1 MMKLLFIRQCSHLM
15 VVLFSVVLLN
25 GCQQVSIPELKSDAV
40 ILAFGDSLT
49 LGYGV
54 QPHESYPSILAQLSG
69 FKVINAGV
77 SGETTARG
85 LKRLEVV
92 LKQNQPQ
99 LLILFEGGNDIL
111 QKVPL
116 ENIQQNLAQM
126 IELSQAKQISV
137 LLIGVP
143 ERRLFGGTADLYE
156 SLAEHYQIPLEDDI
170 VANLMS
176 RASMKSDFVH
186 FNALGYQAL
195 AKAIYE
201 RLQDTG
207 ALPESSR

>member
-1 MMKLLFIRQCSHLM
+1 MKLLFIRQWSNLM
-15 VVLFSVVLLN
+15 AILLSALLLN
-25 GCQQVSIPELKSDAV
+25 GCQQASIPELKSDAV

-54 QPHESYPSILAQLSG
+54 QPHESYPQRLSKLSRH
-69 FKVINAGV
+69 KVINAGV

-85 LKRLEVV
+85 LKRLEAV
-92 LKQNQPQ
+92 LEKHQPQ

-116 ENIQQNLAQM
+116 ETIHRNLAQM
-126 IELSQAKQISV
+126 IELAQAKQISV

-156 SLAEHYQIPLEDDI
+156 SLAEYYQIPLEDDI

-176 RASMKSDFVH
+176 RPSMKSDFVH

-195 AKAIYE
+195 AEAIYE
-201 RLQDTG
+201 MLQNNG
-207 ALPESSR
+207 ALSDTLP